1 MRIPIIK
8 KTILLLLFFVV
19 TISANK
25 KIDTLSFWAMD
36 NGPGSAS
43 VLQEMVK
50 RFEVETSIPVVFKEL
65 KWESAFDEIEKA
77 FSEGT
82 APDVLQIG
90 SSWVSIFAG
99 NGYLDGMQS
108 FLNEIDSS
116 RFFDEMSK
124 FSSMEGDSNYYA
136 VPWFLDVRAFFGNKA
151 VLDSLGIR
159 NTHMKSFT
167 RARGVMKAIAQNKLK
182 NAEGKKIVPFGLPGK
197 EDWTAPQVM
206 APWIWSFGG
215 DFLVKQDSL
224 WKSALLDSNTLNGLF
239 HYLTLLKDTTCAPNA
254 LFENS
259 TENANRFINSEQVF
273 LMGTSE
279 IIRKMDVS
287 VEEGGLKEKSI
298 SQDGLVLIP
307 MPFGPKGQF
316 TFVGGSHLAISKN
329 AKKDTKKLLQYLV
342 RVDNIDTYTRRIG
355 FLPSDKSA
363 ISVWSQDPRYNA
375 LIEDLSH
382 GRSFPNLPQWG
393 EIENILI
400 EMSNEI
406 GSIYRY
412 AVENEDRTA
421 EVASII
427 VLADEK
433 IQKLLSTDS
442 IDSTD
447 SLDSLSSKDS
457 TNSSIRNT
465 DSLLTWVMKIL
476 SQKEKEEDFLS
487 VKWFPKGFIIPLPG
501 ESWAF
506 RFSVL
511 IGIAVICFFIFFV
524 ESKYHLIR
532 RKKKK

>member
-1 MRIPIIK
+1 MRLVLFLL
-8 KTILLLLFFVV
+8 ILLSSSF
-19 TISANK
+19 AAK
-25 KIDTLSFWAMD
+25 KVDTLSFWAMD
-36 NGPGSAS
+36 NGPGSAA
-43 VLQEMVK
+43 VLQEMLT

-65 KWESAFDEIEKA
+65 KWESAFDEIQKA

-82 APDVLQIG
+82 APDVLQVG
-90 SSWVSIFAG
+90 SSWISIFAG
-99 NGYLDGMQS
+99 KGYLDGMQS

-124 FSSMEGDSNYYA
+124 FSSIEGDSNYYA

-159 NTHMKSFT
+159 DAHMKSFT
-167 RARGVMKAIAQNKLK
+167 RARGVMKAIAQNGLK
-182 NAEGKKIVPFGLPGK
+182 NAEGKEIVPFGLPGK
-197 EDWTAPQVM
+197 DDWTAPQVI
-206 APWIWSFGG
+206 APWIWSYGG

-239 HYLTLLKDTTCAPNA
+239 HYLTLLKDTTCVPNA

-259 TENANRFINSEQVF
+259 VENATRFTNSEQAF

-329 AKKDTKKLLQYLV
+329 AKKDTKKLLQFLV
-342 RVDNIDTYTRRIG
+342 RVDHIDTYTRRIG
-355 FLPSDKSA
+355 FLPSDKSV
-363 ISVWSQDPRYNA
+363 ISVWAQDPRYNA

-382 GRSFPNLPQWG
+382 GRSFPNLSQWG
-393 EIENILI
+393 EIETILI
-400 EMSNEI
+400 NMSNDI
-406 GSIYRY
+406 GSIYRT
-412 AVENEDRTA
+412 AIENEDRTA

-427 VLADEK
+427 VRADEK
-433 IQKLLSTDS
+433 IQNLL
-442 IDSTD
+442 STD
-447 SLDSLSSKDS
+447 SLDSLSSIDS
-457 TNSSIRNT
+457 TISSIRNT
-465 DSLLTWVMKIL
+465 DSLLTWTMKIL

>member
-1 MRIPIIK
+1 MRLVLFLL
-8 KTILLLLFFVV
+8 ILLSSSF
-19 TISANK
+19 AAK
-25 KIDTLSFWAMD
+25 KVDTLSFWAMD
-36 NGPGSAS
+36 NGPGSAA
-43 VLQEMVK
+43 VLQEMLT

-65 KWESAFDEIEKA
+65 KWESAFDEIQKA

-82 APDVLQIG
+82 APDVLQVG
-90 SSWVSIFAG
+90 SSWISIFAG
-99 NGYLDGMQS
+99 KGYLDGMQS

-124 FSSMEGDSNYYA
+124 FSSIEGDSNYYA

-159 NTHMKSFT
+159 DAHMKSFT
-167 RARGVMKAIAQNKLK
+167 RARGVMKAIAQNGLK
-182 NAEGKKIVPFGLPGK
+182 NAEGKEIVPFGLPGK
-197 EDWTAPQVM
+197 DDWTAPQVM
-206 APWIWSFGG
+206 APWIWSYGG

-239 HYLTLLKDTTCAPNA
+239 HYLTLLKDTTCVPNA

-259 TENANRFINSEQVF
+259 VENATRFTNSEQAF

-329 AKKDTKKLLQYLV
+329 AKKDTKKLLQFLV
-342 RVDNIDTYTRRIG
+342 RVDHIDTYTRRIG
-355 FLPSDKSA
+355 FLPSDKSV
-363 ISVWSQDPRYNA
+363 ISVWAQDPRYNA

-382 GRSFPNLPQWG
+382 GRSFPNLSQWG
-393 EIENILI
+393 EIETILI
-400 EMSNEI
+400 NMSNDI
-406 GSIYRY
+406 GSIYRT
-412 AVENEDRTA
+412 AIENEDRTA

-427 VLADEK
+427 VRADEK
-433 IQKLLSTDS
+433 IQNLL
-442 IDSTD
+442 STD
-447 SLDSLSSKDS
+447 SLDSLSSIDS

-476 SQKEKEEDFLS
+476 SQKEKEEDFLT

-501 ESWAF
+501 ESWTF
-506 RFSVL
+506 RFAII
-511 IGIAVICFFIFFV
+511 IGIGVICLFIFFV

>member
-1 MRIPIIK
+1 MRLVLFLL
-8 KTILLLLFFVV
+8 ILLSSSF
-19 TISANK
+19 AAK
-25 KIDTLSFWAMD
+25 KVDTLSFWAMD
-36 NGPGSAS
+36 NGPGSAA
-43 VLQEMVK
+43 VLQEMLT

-65 KWESAFDEIEKA
+65 KWESAFDEIQKA

-82 APDVLQIG
+82 APDVLQVG
-90 SSWVSIFAG
+90 SSWISIFAG
-99 NGYLDGMQS
+99 KGYLDGMQS

-124 FSSMEGDSNYYA
+124 FSSIEGDSNYYA

-159 NTHMKSFT
+159 DAHMKSFT
-167 RARGVMKAIAQNKLK
+167 RARGVMKAIAQNGLK
-182 NAEGKKIVPFGLPGK
+182 NAEGKEIVPFGLPGK
-197 EDWTAPQVM
+197 DDWTAPQVM
-206 APWIWSFGG
+206 APWIWSYGG

-239 HYLTLLKDTTCAPNA
+239 HFLTLLKDSTCVPNA

-259 TENANRFINSEQVF
+259 VENATRFTNSEQAF

-329 AKKDTKKLLQYLV
+329 AKKDTKKLLQFLV
-342 RVDNIDTYTRRIG
+342 RVDHIDTYTRRIG
-355 FLPSDKSA
+355 FLPSDKSV
-363 ISVWSQDPRYNA
+363 ISVWAQDPRYNA

-382 GRSFPNLPQWG
+382 GRSFPNLSQWG
-393 EIENILI
+393 EIETILI
-400 EMSNEI
+400 NMSNDI
-406 GSIYRY
+406 GSIYRT
-412 AVENEDRTA
+412 AIENEDRTA

-427 VLADEK
+427 VRADEK
-433 IQKLLSTDS
+433 IQNLL
-442 IDSTD
+442 STD
-447 SLDSLSSKDS
+447 SLDSLSSIDS

-476 SQKEKEEDFLS
+476 SQKEKEEDFLT

-501 ESWAF
+501 ESWTF
-506 RFSVL
+506 RFAII
-511 IGIAVICFFIFFV
+511 IGIGVICLFIFFV

>member
-1 MRIPIIK
+1 MRLVLFLL
-8 KTILLLLFFVV
+8 ILLSSSF
-19 TISANK
+19 AAK
-25 KIDTLSFWAMD
+25 KVDTLSFWAMD

-65 KWESAFDEIEKA
+65 KWESAFDEIQKA

-82 APDVLQIG
+82 APDVLQVG
-90 SSWVSIFAG
+90 SSWISIFAG
-99 NGYLDGMQS
+99 KGYLDGMQS

-124 FSSMEGDSNYYA
+124 FSSIEGDSNYYA

-159 NTHMKSFT
+159 DAHMKSFT
-167 RARGVMKAIAQNKLK
+167 RARGVMKAIAQNGLK
-182 NAEGKKIVPFGLPGK
+182 NAEGKEIVPFGLPGK
-197 EDWTAPQVM
+197 DDWTAPQVM
-206 APWIWSFGG
+206 APWIWSYGG

-239 HYLTLLKDTTCAPNA
+239 HYLTLLKDTTCVPNA

-259 TENANRFINSEQVF
+259 VENATRFTNSEQAF

-329 AKKDTKKLLQYLV
+329 AKKDTKKLLQFLV
-342 RVDNIDTYTRRIG
+342 RVDHIDTYTRRIG
-355 FLPSDKSA
+355 FLPSDKSV
-363 ISVWSQDPRYNA
+363 ISVWAQDPRYNA

-382 GRSFPNLPQWG
+382 GRSFPNLSQWG
-393 EIENILI
+393 EIETILI
-400 EMSNEI
+400 NMSNDI
-406 GSIYRY
+406 GSIYRT
-412 AVENEDRTA
+412 AIENEDRTA

-427 VLADEK
+427 VRADEK
-433 IQKLLSTDS
+433 IQNLL
-442 IDSTD
+442 STD
-447 SLDSLSSKDS
+447 SLDSLSSIDS

-476 SQKEKEEDFLS
+476 SQKEKEEDFLT

-501 ESWAF
+501 ESWTF
-506 RFSVL
+506 RFAII
-511 IGIAVICFFIFFV
+511 IGIGVICLFIFFV

>member
-1 MRIPIIK
+1 MRLVLFLL
-8 KTILLLLFFVV
+8 ILLSSSF
-19 TISANK
+19 AAK
-25 KIDTLSFWAMD
+25 KVDTLSFWAMD
-36 NGPGSAS
+36 NGPGSAA
-43 VLQEMVK
+43 VLQEMLT

-65 KWESAFDEIEKA
+65 KWESAFDEIQKA

-82 APDVLQIG
+82 APDVLQVG
-90 SSWVSIFAG
+90 SSWISIFAG
-99 NGYLDGMQS
+99 KGYLDGMQS

-124 FSSMEGDSNYYA
+124 FSSIEGDSNYYA

-159 NTHMKSFT
+159 DAHMKSFT
-167 RARGVMKAIAQNKLK
+167 RARGVMKAIAQNGLK
-182 NAEGKKIVPFGLPGK
+182 NAEGKEIVPFGLPGK
-197 EDWTAPQVM
+197 DDWTAPQVM
-206 APWIWSFGG
+206 APWIWSYGG

-239 HYLTLLKDTTCAPNA
+239 HYLTLLKDTTCVPNA

-259 TENANRFINSEQVF
+259 VENATRFTNSEQAF

-329 AKKDTKKLLQYLV
+329 AKKDTKKLLQFLV

-355 FLPSDKSA
+355 FLPSDKSV
-363 ISVWSQDPRYNA
+363 ISVWAQDPRYNA

-382 GRSFPNLPQWG
+382 GRSFPNLSQWG
-393 EIENILI
+393 EIETILI
-400 EMSNEI
+400 NMSNDI
-406 GSIYRY
+406 GSIYRT
-412 AVENEDRTA
+412 AIENEDRTA

-427 VLADEK
+427 VRADEK
-433 IQKLLSTDS
+433 IQNLL
-442 IDSTD
+442 STD
-447 SLDSLSSKDS
+447 SLDSLSSIDS

-476 SQKEKEEDFLS
+476 SQKEKEEDFLT

-501 ESWAF
+501 ESWTF
-506 RFSVL
+506 RFAII
-511 IGIAVICFFIFFV
+511 IGIGVICLFIFFV

>member
-206 APWIWSFGG
+206 APGIWSFGG
-215 DFLVKQDSL
+215 DFQVKQDSL
-224 WKSALLDSNTLNGLF
+224 WKSALFNELCYKVGRVFDVLGHEKMQNTFLPKKSVFIRLHNALNGL
-239 HYLTLLKDTTCAPNA
+239 YLQCILYG
-254 LFENS
+254 LF
-259 TENANRFINSEQVF
+259 
-273 LMGTSE
+273 
-279 IIRKMDVS
+279 
-287 VEEGGLKEKSI
+287 
-298 SQDGLVLIP
+298 
-307 MPFGPKGQF
+307 
-316 TFVGGSHLAISKN
+316 
-329 AKKDTKKLLQYLV
+329 
-342 RVDNIDTYTRRIG
+342 
-355 FLPSDKSA
+355 
-363 ISVWSQDPRYNA
+363 
-375 LIEDLSH
+375 
-382 GRSFPNLPQWG
+382 
-393 EIENILI
+393 
-400 EMSNEI
+400 
-406 GSIYRY
+406 
-412 AVENEDRTA
+412 
-421 EVASII
+421 
-427 VLADEK
+427 
-433 IQKLLSTDS
+433 
-442 IDSTD
+442 
-447 SLDSLSSKDS
+447 
-457 TNSSIRNT
+457 
-465 DSLLTWVMKIL
+465 
-476 SQKEKEEDFLS
+476 
-487 VKWFPKGFIIPLPG
+487 
-501 ESWAF
+501 
-506 RFSVL
+506 
-511 IGIAVICFFIFFV
+511 
-524 ESKYHLIR
+524 
-532 RKKKK
+532 

>member
-1 MRIPIIK
+1 MRLVLFLL
-8 KTILLLLFFVV
+8 ILLSSSF
-19 TISANK
+19 AAK
-25 KIDTLSFWAMD
+25 KVDTLSFWAMD
-36 NGPGSAS
+36 NGPGSAA
-43 VLQEMVK
+43 VLQEMLT

-65 KWESAFDEIEKA
+65 KWESAFDEIQKA

-82 APDVLQIG
+82 APDVLQVG
-90 SSWVSIFAG
+90 SSWISIFAG
-99 NGYLDGMQS
+99 KGYLDGMQS

-116 RFFDEMSK
+116 RFFYEMSK
-124 FSSMEGDSNYYA
+124 FSSIEGDSNYYA

-159 NTHMKSFT
+159 DAHMKSFT
-167 RARGVMKAIAQNKLK
+167 RARGVMKAIAQNGLK
-182 NAEGKKIVPFGLPGK
+182 NAEGKEIVPFGLPGK
-197 EDWTAPQVM
+197 DDWTAPQVI
-206 APWIWSFGG
+206 APWIWSYGG

-239 HYLTLLKDTTCAPNA
+239 HYLTLLKDTTCVPNA

-259 TENANRFINSEQVF
+259 VENATRFTNSEQAF

-329 AKKDTKKLLQYLV
+329 AKKDTKKLLQFLV
-342 RVDNIDTYTRRIG
+342 RVDHIDTYTRRIG
-355 FLPSDKSA
+355 FLPSDKSV
-363 ISVWSQDPRYNA
+363 ISVWAQDPRYNA

-382 GRSFPNLPQWG
+382 GRSFPNLSQWG
-393 EIENILI
+393 EIETILI
-400 EMSNEI
+400 NMSNDI
-406 GSIYRY
+406 GSIYRT
-412 AVENEDRTA
+412 AIENEDRTA

-427 VLADEK
+427 VRADEK
-433 IQKLLSTDS
+433 IQNLL
-442 IDSTD
+442 STD
-447 SLDSLSSKDS
+447 SLDSLSSIDS

-465 DSLLTWVMKIL
+465 DSLLTWTMKIL
-476 SQKEKEEDFLS
+476 SQKEKEEDFLT

-501 ESWAF
+501 ESWTF
-506 RFSVL
+506 RFAII
-511 IGIAVICFFIFFV
+511 IGIGVICLFIFFV

>member
-1 MRIPIIK
+1 MRLVLFLL
-8 KTILLLLFFVV
+8 ILLSSSF
-19 TISANK
+19 AAK
-25 KIDTLSFWAMD
+25 KVDTLSFWAMD
-36 NGPGSAS
+36 NGPGSAA
-43 VLQEMVK
+43 VLQEMLT

-65 KWESAFDEIEKA
+65 KWESAFDEIQKA

-82 APDVLQIG
+82 APDVLQVG
-90 SSWVSIFAG
+90 SSWISIFAG

-124 FSSMEGDSNYYA
+124 FSSIEGDSNYYA

-159 NTHMKSFT
+159 DAHMKSFT
-167 RARGVMKAIAQNKLK
+167 RARGVMKAIAQNGLK
-182 NAEGKKIVPFGLPGK
+182 NAEGKEIVPFGLPGK
-197 EDWTAPQVM
+197 DDWTAPQVM
-206 APWIWSFGG
+206 APWIWSYGG

-239 HYLTLLKDTTCAPNA
+239 HYLTLLKDTTCVPNA

-259 TENANRFINSEQVF
+259 VENATRFTNSEQAF

-329 AKKDTKKLLQYLV
+329 AKKDTKKLLQFLV
-342 RVDNIDTYTRRIG
+342 RVDHIDTYTRRIG
-355 FLPSDKSA
+355 FLPSDKSV
-363 ISVWSQDPRYNA
+363 ISVWAQDPRYNA

-382 GRSFPNLPQWG
+382 GRSFPNLSQWG
-393 EIENILI
+393 EIETILI
-400 EMSNEI
+400 NMSNDI
-406 GSIYRY
+406 GSIYRT
-412 AVENEDRTA
+412 AIENEDRTA

-427 VLADEK
+427 VRADEK
-433 IQKLLSTDS
+433 IQNLL
-442 IDSTD
+442 STD
-447 SLDSLSSKDS
+447 SLDSLSSIDS

-476 SQKEKEEDFLS
+476 SQKEKEEDFLT

-501 ESWAF
+501 ESWTF
-506 RFSVL
+506 RFAII
-511 IGIAVICFFIFFV
+511 IGIGVICLFIFFV

>member
-1 MRIPIIK
+1 MRLVLFLL
-8 KTILLLLFFVV
+8 ILLSSSF
-19 TISANK
+19 AAK
-25 KIDTLSFWAMD
+25 KVDTLSFWAMD
-36 NGPGSAS
+36 NGPGSAA
-43 VLQEMVK
+43 VLQEMLT

-65 KWESAFDEIEKA
+65 KWESAFDEIQKA

-82 APDVLQIG
+82 APDVLQVG
-90 SSWVSIFAG
+90 SSWISIFAG
-99 NGYLDGMQS
+99 KGYLDGMQS

-116 RFFDEMSK
+116 RFFYEMSK
-124 FSSMEGDSNYYA
+124 FSSIEGDSNYYA

-159 NTHMKSFT
+159 DAHMKSFT
-167 RARGVMKAIAQNKLK
+167 RARGVMKAIAQNGLK
-182 NAEGKKIVPFGLPGK
+182 NAEGKEIVPFGLPGK
-197 EDWTAPQVM
+197 DDWTAPQVI
-206 APWIWSFGG
+206 APWIWSYGG

-239 HYLTLLKDTTCAPNA
+239 HYLTLLKDTTCVPNA

-259 TENANRFINSEQVF
+259 VENATRFTNSEQAF

-329 AKKDTKKLLQYLV
+329 AKKDTKKLLQFLV
-342 RVDNIDTYTRRIG
+342 RVDHIDTYTRRIG
-355 FLPSDKSA
+355 FLPSDKSV
-363 ISVWSQDPRYNA
+363 ISVWAQDPRYNA

-382 GRSFPNLPQWG
+382 GRSFPNLSQWG
-393 EIENILI
+393 EIETILI
-400 EMSNEI
+400 NMSNDI
-406 GSIYRY
+406 GSIYRT
-412 AVENEDRTA
+412 AIENEDRTA

-427 VLADEK
+427 VRADEK
-433 IQKLLSTDS
+433 IQNLL
-442 IDSTD
+442 STD
-447 SLDSLSSKDS
+447 SLDSLSSIDS

-476 SQKEKEEDFLS
+476 SQKEKEEDFLT

-501 ESWAF
+501 ESWTF
-506 RFSVL
+506 RFAII
-511 IGIAVICFFIFFV
+511 IGIGVICLFIFFV

>member
-1 MRIPIIK
+1 MRLVLFLL
-8 KTILLLLFFVV
+8 ILLSSSF
-19 TISANK
+19 AAK
-25 KIDTLSFWAMD
+25 KVDTLSFWAMD
-36 NGPGSAS
+36 NGPGSAA
-43 VLQEMVK
+43 VLQEMLT

-65 KWESAFDEIEKA
+65 KWESAFDEIQKA

-82 APDVLQIG
+82 APDVLQVG
-90 SSWVSIFAG
+90 SSWISIFAG
-99 NGYLDGMQS
+99 KGYLDGMQS

-124 FSSMEGDSNYYA
+124 FSSIEGDSNYYA

-159 NTHMKSFT
+159 DAHMKSFT
-167 RARGVMKAIAQNKLK
+167 RARGVMKAIAQNGLK
-182 NAEGKKIVPFGLPGK
+182 NAEGKEIVPFGLPGK
-197 EDWTAPQVM
+197 DDWTAPQVM
-206 APWIWSFGG
+206 APWIWSYGG

-239 HYLTLLKDTTCAPNA
+239 HYLTLLKDTTCVPNA

-259 TENANRFINSEQVF
+259 VENATRFTNSEQAF

-329 AKKDTKKLLQYLV
+329 AKKDTKKLLQFLV
-342 RVDNIDTYTRRIG
+342 RVDHIDTYTRRIG
-355 FLPSDKSA
+355 FLPSDKSV
-363 ISVWSQDPRYNA
+363 ISVWAQDPRYKA

-382 GRSFPNLPQWG
+382 GRSFPNLSQWG
-393 EIENILI
+393 EIETILI
-400 EMSNEI
+400 NMSNDI
-406 GSIYRY
+406 GSIYRT
-412 AVENEDRTA
+412 AIENEDRTA

-427 VLADEK
+427 VRADEK
-433 IQKLLSTDS
+433 IQNLL
-442 IDSTD
+442 STD
-447 SLDSLSSKDS
+447 SLDSLSSIDS

-476 SQKEKEEDFLS
+476 SQKEKEEDFLT

-501 ESWAF
+501 ESWTF
-506 RFSVL
+506 RFAII
-511 IGIAVICFFIFFV
+511 IGIGVICLFIFFV

>member
-1 MRIPIIK
+1 MRLVLFLL
-8 KTILLLLFFVV
+8 ILLSSSF
-19 TISANK
+19 AAK
-25 KIDTLSFWAMD
+25 KVDTLSFWAMD
-36 NGPGSAS
+36 NGPGSAA
-43 VLQEMVK
+43 VLQEMLT

-65 KWESAFDEIEKA
+65 KWESAFDEIQKA

-82 APDVLQIG
+82 APDVLQVG
-90 SSWVSIFAG
+90 SSWISIFAG
-99 NGYLDGMQS
+99 KGYLDGMQS

-124 FSSMEGDSNYYA
+124 FSSIEGDSNYYA

-159 NTHMKSFT
+159 DAHMKSFT
-167 RARGVMKAIAQNKLK
+167 RARGVMKAIAQNGLK
-182 NAEGKKIVPFGLPGK
+182 NAEGKEIVPFGLPGK
-197 EDWTAPQVM
+197 DDWTAPQVI
-206 APWIWSFGG
+206 APWIWSYGG

-239 HYLTLLKDTTCAPNA
+239 HYLTLLKDTTCVPNA

-259 TENANRFINSEQVF
+259 VENATRFTNSEQAF

-329 AKKDTKKLLQYLV
+329 AKKDTKKLLQFLV
-342 RVDNIDTYTRRIG
+342 RVDHIDTYTRRIG
-355 FLPSDKSA
+355 FLPSDKSV
-363 ISVWSQDPRYNA
+363 ISVWAQDPRYNA

-382 GRSFPNLPQWG
+382 GRSFPNLSQWG
-393 EIENILI
+393 EIETILI
-400 EMSNEI
+400 NMSNDI
-406 GSIYRY
+406 GSIYRT
-412 AVENEDRTA
+412 AIENEDRTA

-427 VLADEK
+427 VRADEK
-433 IQKLLSTDS
+433 IQNLL
-442 IDSTD
+442 STD
-447 SLDSLSSKDS
+447 SLDSLSSIDS

-476 SQKEKEEDFLS
+476 SQKEKEEDFLT

-501 ESWAF
+501 ESWTF
-506 RFSVL
+506 RFAII
-511 IGIAVICFFIFFV
+511 IGIGVICLFIFFV

>member
-1 MRIPIIK
+1 M
-8 KTILLLLFFVV
+8 
-19 TISANK
+19 
-25 KIDTLSFWAMD
+25 
-36 NGPGSAS
+36 
-43 VLQEMVK
+43 
-50 RFEVETSIPVVFKEL
+50 
-65 KWESAFDEIEKA
+65 KWESAFDEIQKA

-82 APDVLQIG
+82 APDVLQVG
-90 SSWVSIFAG
+90 SSWISIFAG
-99 NGYLDGMQS
+99 KGYLDGMQS

-124 FSSMEGDSNYYA
+124 FSSIEGDSNYYA

-159 NTHMKSFT
+159 DAHMKSFT
-167 RARGVMKAIAQNKLK
+167 RARGVMKAIAQNGLK
-182 NAEGKKIVPFGLPGK
+182 NAEGKEIVPFGLPGK
-197 EDWTAPQVM
+197 DDWTAPQVI
-206 APWIWSFGG
+206 APWIWSYGG

-239 HYLTLLKDTTCAPNA
+239 HYLTLLKDTTCVPNA

-259 TENANRFINSEQVF
+259 VENATRFTNSEQAF

-298 SQDGLVLIP
+298 SQDRLVLIP

-329 AKKDTKKLLQYLV
+329 AKKDTKKLLQFLV
-342 RVDNIDTYTRRIG
+342 RVDHIDTYTRRIG
-355 FLPSDKSA
+355 FLPSDKSV
-363 ISVWSQDPRYNA
+363 ISVWAQDPRYNA

-382 GRSFPNLPQWG
+382 GRSFPNLSQWG
-393 EIENILI
+393 EIETILI
-400 EMSNEI
+400 NMSNDI
-406 GSIYRY
+406 GSIYRT
-412 AVENEDRTA
+412 AIENEDRTA

-427 VLADEK
+427 VRADEK
-433 IQKLLSTDS
+433 IQNLL
-442 IDSTD
+442 STD
-447 SLDSLSSKDS
+447 SLDSLSSIDS

-476 SQKEKEEDFLS
+476 SQKEKEEDFLT

-501 ESWAF
+501 ESWTF
-506 RFSVL
+506 RFAII
-511 IGIAVICFFIFFV
+511 IGIGVICLFIFFV

>member
-1 MRIPIIK
+1 MRLVLFLL
-8 KTILLLLFFVV
+8 ILLSSSF
-19 TISANK
+19 AAK
-25 KIDTLSFWAMD
+25 KVDTLSFWAMD
-36 NGPGSAS
+36 NGPGSAA
-43 VLQEMVK
+43 VLQEMLT

-65 KWESAFDEIEKA
+65 KWESAFDEIQKA

-82 APDVLQIG
+82 APDVLQVG
-90 SSWVSIFAG
+90 SSWISIFAG
-99 NGYLDGMQS
+99 KGYLDGMQS

-124 FSSMEGDSNYYA
+124 FSSIEGDSNYYA

-159 NTHMKSFT
+159 DAHMKSFT
-167 RARGVMKAIAQNKLK
+167 RARGVMKAIAQNGLK
-182 NAEGKKIVPFGLPGK
+182 NAEGKEIVPFGLPGK
-197 EDWTAPQVM
+197 DDWTAPQVI
-206 APWIWSFGG
+206 APWIWSYGG

-239 HYLTLLKDTTCAPNA
+239 HYLTLLKDTTCVPNA

-259 TENANRFINSEQVF
+259 VENATRFTNSEQAF

-329 AKKDTKKLLQYLV
+329 AKKDTKKLLQFLV
-342 RVDNIDTYTRRIG
+342 RVDHIDTYTRRIG
-355 FLPSDKSA
+355 FLPSDKSL
-363 ISVWSQDPRYNA
+363 ISVWAQDPRYNA

-382 GRSFPNLPQWG
+382 GRSFPNLSQWG
-393 EIENILI
+393 EIETILI
-400 EMSNEI
+400 NMSNDI
-406 GSIYRY
+406 GSIYRT
-412 AVENEDRTA
+412 AIENEDRTA

-427 VLADEK
+427 VRADEK
-433 IQKLLSTDS
+433 IQNLL
-442 IDSTD
+442 STD
-447 SLDSLSSKDS
+447 SLDSLSSIDS

-476 SQKEKEEDFLS
+476 SQKEKEEDFLT

-501 ESWAF
+501 ESWTF
-506 RFSVL
+506 RFAII
-511 IGIAVICFFIFFV
+511 IGIGVICLFIFFV

>member
-1 MRIPIIK
+1 MRLVLFLL
-8 KTILLLLFFVV
+8 ILLSSSF
-19 TISANK
+19 AAK
-25 KIDTLSFWAMD
+25 KVDTLSFWAMD
-36 NGPGSAS
+36 NGPGSAA
-43 VLQEMVK
+43 VLQEMLT

-65 KWESAFDEIEKA
+65 KWESAFDEIQKA

-82 APDVLQIG
+82 APDVLQVG
-90 SSWVSIFAG
+90 SSWISIFAG
-99 NGYLDGMQS
+99 KGYLDGMQS

-124 FSSMEGDSNYYA
+124 FSSIEGDSNYYA

-151 VLDSLGIR
+151 VLDFLGIR
-159 NTHMKSFT
+159 DAHMKSFT
-167 RARGVMKAIAQNKLK
+167 RARGVMKAIAQNGLK
-182 NAEGKKIVPFGLPGK
+182 NAEGKEIVPFGLPGK
-197 EDWTAPQVM
+197 DDWTAPQVM
-206 APWIWSFGG
+206 APWIWSYGG

-239 HYLTLLKDTTCAPNA
+239 HYLTLLKDTTCVPNA

-259 TENANRFINSEQVF
+259 VENATRFTNSEQAF

-329 AKKDTKKLLQYLV
+329 AKKDTKKLLQFLV
-342 RVDNIDTYTRRIG
+342 RVDHIDTYTRRIG
-355 FLPSDKSA
+355 FLPSDKSV
-363 ISVWSQDPRYNA
+363 ISVWAQDPRYNA

-382 GRSFPNLPQWG
+382 GRSFPNLSQWG
-393 EIENILI
+393 EIETILI
-400 EMSNEI
+400 NMSNDI
-406 GSIYRY
+406 GSIYRT
-412 AVENEDRTA
+412 AIENEDRTA

-427 VLADEK
+427 VRADEK
-433 IQKLLSTDS
+433 IQNLL
-442 IDSTD
+442 STD
-447 SLDSLSSKDS
+447 SLDSLSSIDS

-476 SQKEKEEDFLS
+476 SQKEKEEDFLT

-501 ESWAF
+501 ESWTF
-506 RFSVL
+506 RFAII
-511 IGIAVICFFIFFV
+511 IGIGVICLFIFFV